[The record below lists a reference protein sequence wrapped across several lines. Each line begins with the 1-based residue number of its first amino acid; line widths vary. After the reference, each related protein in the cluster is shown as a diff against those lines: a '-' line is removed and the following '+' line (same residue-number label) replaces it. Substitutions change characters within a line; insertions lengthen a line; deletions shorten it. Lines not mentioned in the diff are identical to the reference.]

1 MIHSNHAK
9 LLIITKIKNFL
20 PLTCGWAIL
29 GISLLNDIIQ
39 IQDLEK
45 YLEESK
51 ALAFGS
57 HGLLVHAQTRLV
69 VFNVNTENFIRV

>member
-1 MIHSNHAK
+1 MTGVAPQ
-9 LLIITKIKNFL
+9 TAG
-20 PLTCGWAIL
+20 GWAIL

-45 YLEESK
+45 YLEEFK

>member
-1 MIHSNHAK
+1 MTGVAPQ
-9 LLIITKIKNFL
+9 TAG
-20 PLTCGWAIL
+20 GWAIL

-57 HGLLVHAQTRLV
+57 HGLLVHAQT
-69 VFNVNTENFIRV
+69 

>member
-9 LLIITKIKNFL
+9 LLIITKINFFL
-20 PLTCGWAIL
+20 PLTCGWVIL